1 MHSRRLRRLW
11 SVYGG
16 YALGF
21 VSLFLI
27 WQLASVYVVSS
38 VLFPPP
44 TVVFRKGV
52 LLVRN
57 GVLLE
62 HLSASLQ
69 RIMAGFMAGSLLG
82 IPIGLAMG
90 SFRPVRKLLEPY
102 TEFLRFIPSVAMIT
116 VAVIWFGIGEA
127 SKIFLIIYTTIF
139 IVILN
144 TAAGVSAIAP
154 DKIRAA
160 QSLGATRAQIFFH
173 VAMPAT
179 VPYILTGMRLAMGNS
194 FTTIVAAELIAAN
207 DGLGKMLWAGRLF
220 KKHGLDVR
228 INTGPSGSAMVSFLI
243 NGQIES
249 AFGSEIA
256 GVSNHNLDPNV
267 VVVAQAT
274 RLVRWI
280 AVVGRNVDN
289 LDQLKGKKV
298 GVARGSGGEVFW
310 LAMLDKLKLN
320 AADYTVVNVEAPE
333 MVAALERGNIDAYAV
348 WEPWVSR
355 GLAAVKNT
363 KVLKDQEGILEQG
376 VYIYMNLG
384 WIRKNPAQAESFM
397 RALVEATDII
407 NKDRKRAAKDVSD
420 FLKNLDPPLVEQL
433 MTKLT
438 FDIELGNSTIGMF
451 RLAEAQ
457 LKQQGKLSKPLDSGA
472 FVYPDLLRKV
482 QPVKVNYKP

>member
-1 MHSRRLRRLW
+1 MTIATGVDPVFSA
-11 SVYGG
+11 Y
-16 YALGF
+16 
-21 VSLFLI
+21 
-27 WQLASVYVVSS
+27 YV
-38 VLFPPP
+38 
-44 TVVFRKGV
+44 
-52 LLVRN
+52 
-57 GVLLE
+57 
-62 HLSASLQ
+62 
-69 RIMAGFMAGSLLG
+69 
-82 IPIGLAMG
+82 
-90 SFRPVRKLLEPY
+90 
-102 TEFLRFIPSVAMIT
+102 
-116 VAVIWFGIGEA
+116 
-127 SKIFLIIYTTIF
+127 
-139 IVILN
+139 
-144 TAAGVSAIAP
+144 
-154 DKIRAA
+154 A
-160 QSLGATRAQIFFH
+160 QEEG
-173 VAMPAT
+173 
-179 VPYILTGMRLAMGNS
+179 
-194 FTTIVAAELIAAN
+194 
-207 DGLGKMLWAGRLF
+207 LF

-274 RLVRWI
+274 RLVRWL

-320 AADYTVVNVEAPE
+320 GADYTVVNVEAPE

-348 WEPWVSR
+348 WEPWVTR

-384 WIRKNPAQAESFM
+384 WIRQESRRRPRRSCGRWWKRRTSSTRTARGRPRTCPTSS
-397 RALVEATDII
+397 RAWT
-407 NKDRKRAAKDVSD
+407 RR
-420 FLKNLDPPLVEQL
+420 LVEQL
-433 MTKLT
+433 MTKLR
-438 FDIELGNSTIGMF
+438 FEMMLDDSTIGMF

-457 LKQQGKLSKPLDSGA
+457 LKQQGKLTKPLDYGA

-482 QPVKVNYKP
+482 QPAKVNYKP